1 MKKGKSIREKGK
13 EGEREAAKLLAEILG
28 EGVEIKRNLMAQARD
43 GGTDLTGLKFL
54 AVEVKRQETLSLP
67 AWWRQTCQQAPAGRI
82 PMLMFRRNRTP
93 WYFVLPYSKA
103 ESGFKIY
110 ERAEAEAVLRSI
122 EAGEHFAP

>member
-1 MKKGKSIREKGK
+1 MKKGKSAREKGK
-13 EGEREAAKLLAEILG
+13 EGEREAGRILSEILG
-28 EGVEIKRNLMAQARD
+28 VDGIKRNLMAQARD
-43 GGTDLTGLKFL
+43 GGTDLTGLKYL

-67 AWWRQTCQQAPAGRI
+67 ARWRQTCQQAPSGKI
-82 PMLMFRRNRTP
+82 PLLMFRRNRTP

-110 ERAEAEAVLRSI
+110 ERAEAEPVLRSI